1 MAKRQRGGP
10 RPGQRAPLQRGSQS
24 APTPA
29 AQPVVATRP
38 GGLSTDELDRA
49 AVLEAAIVAE
59 ERAAVSSLARGRGR
73 RSGADAMPASRSRA
87 AGSLAVV
94 AEEEYRYVVRDL
106 RRIAVVFAGIFG
118 LLLVSWFLIVV
129 VGVVKI

>member
-1 MAKRQRGGP
+1 
-10 RPGQRAPLQRGSQS
+10 
-24 APTPA
+24 
-29 AQPVVATRP
+29 
-38 GGLSTDELDRA
+38 
-49 AVLEAAIVAE
+49 
-59 ERAAVSSLARGRGR
+59 
-73 RSGADAMPASRSRA
+73 MPASRSRA
-87 AGSLAVV
+87 VGSLAVV